1 MTLRILDLFSG
12 IGGFSLAARWL
23 GGFET
28 VQFVE
33 RDPFCQRILHKHWP
47 TVPIHDD
54 ICTFQP
60 EPGSADVVV
69 GGFPCQDISI
79 AGNRA
84 GIGLGTVPGC
94 FTNSCESFAWWDRA
108 TSSWRTSQ
116 ASVLTGWELYCQNWP
131 AMGVLASGHAYQLPI
146 LELGT
151 FAIVGGL
158 FPTPTA
164 TEWKGAPKNRFIGS
178 PHWRGARTSE
188 SLRRCE
194 TDPPLVHPSYAEALM
209 GFPMEWTACE
219 P

>member
-1 MTLRILDLFSG
+1 MTLRLLDTFSG

-23 GGFET
+23 GSYQT

-33 RDPFCQRILHKHWP
+33 RDPYCQRILRKHRS
-47 TVPIHDD
+47 TM
-54 ICTFQP
+54 T
-60 EPGSADVVV
+60 SAPSTPPQDQLTLFA
-69 GGFPCQDISI
+69 GGFPAKTSRSR
-79 AGNRA
+79 GNVLVLDW
-84 GIGLGTVPGC
+84 GPVPAC
-94 FTNSCESFAWWDRA
+94 STSCSEWFAKWAPD

-116 ASVLTGWELYCQNWP
+116 ASVLTGWEPFSDSWP
-131 AMGVLASGHAYQLPI
+131 TMGVLANGHAYQLPI

-178 PHWRGARTSE
+178 PHWRGVRTSE

-209 GFPMEWTACE
+209 GYPPEWTASG